1 MSDRKTANMRIIK
14 LLFIILL
21 FTLQVYSQDQPI
33 GGRSAG
39 MAGASVTLTDFWS
52 VHNNQAALAGFDHIA
67 TGFYY
72 ENRFAVNELSLKS
85 GAFVL
90 PVKSGA
96 FGVNLSYFGY
106 SQYNEQKVGLAY
118 GRKLGK
124 YFSAGLQL
132 DYQSIHIGED
142 YGSTGFVT
150 FELGLH
156 SQVTENFAIGAHV
169 YNPFG
174 ANLSNEPSDKIPSI
188 FKLGVG
194 YTFSEDLL
202 LTFETEKNT
211 NFKPLFRGG
220 LEYKIIEMVSVRMGY
235 STIPS
240 TIGSEKFNISSLYS
254 FGFGLNIKDLKINFA
269 SSIHQTLGW
278 SPQISISYNFN

>member
-1 MSDRKTANMRIIK
+1 MRFIK

-21 FTLQVYSQDQPI
+21 FTIEGYAQNQPL

-39 MAGASVTLTDFWS
+39 LAGTSVTLTDIWS
-52 VHNNQAALAGFDHIA
+52 THNNQAALAEIEHIA
-67 TGFYY
+67 AGFYY

-90 PVKSGA
+90 PVKNGA

-106 SQYNEQKVGLAY
+106 SQYNEQKIGLAY

-132 DYQSIHIGED
+132 DYQSVSIGEN
-142 YGSTGFVT
+142 YGSAGFIT
-150 FELGLH
+150 FELGLY
-156 SQVTENFAIGAHV
+156 SKITDDFVIGAHV
-169 YNPFG
+169 YNPSSVK
-174 ANLSNEPSDKIPSI
+174 LSNELEEKTPAI
-188 FKLGVG
+188 FKLGMA
-194 YTFSEDLL
+194 YSFSDELCL
-202 LTFETEKNT
+202 SIETEKNT
-211 NFKPLFRGG
+211 NYKPLIRGG
-220 LEYKIIEMVSVRMGY
+220 LEYDIIKKLSVRIGY

-240 TIGSEKFNISSLYS
+240 TTSSEKFNISSLYS
-254 FGFGLNIKDLKINFA
+254 FGFGLNLKALKINFA

-278 SPQISISYNFN
+278 SPQVSLSYNFN